1 MSPKQQCIQKCPE
14 TILFNT
20 LYEKSNQICNTYSL
34 ILIHF
39 GNVQYYHFMIY
50 IYDFQFLVRAT
61 VVVWLSLVA
70 TVMPAVRLQETV
82 VLILKRNVGLAV
94 RVAVEVWHPLVAVTV
109 MQAVM
114 MQGNCCQNFYRV
126 CPASCKGRCG
136 GVGISGGCHCDTN
149 CLEAGNCCSD
159 FETQCPIQFQDPG
172 TLVYWP

>member
-1 MSPKQQCIQKCPE
+1 MESLGKLDTNITYIPTKLYTGRIIYSKMGHHLNVKIE

-34 ILIHF
+34 IFIHF
-39 GNVQYYHFMIY
+39 TNVQYYHFMIS
-50 IYDFQFLVRAT
+50 DFQFLVRET
-61 VVVWLSLVA
+61 VVVWLPLVA

-114 MQGNCCQNFYRV
+114 MQEIVVRISIEYVQLPVRV
-126 CPASCKGRCG
+126 WWLS
-136 GVGISGGCHCDTN
+136 
-149 CLEAGNCCSD
+149 L
-159 FETQCPIQFQDPG
+159 
-172 TLVYWP
+172 